1 MNTNINN
8 TQSNQESP
16 KQNVWTVIL
25 KVIAAAVAAL
35 LGVAAAVAA
44 LLGALGI
51 QSCIL

>member
-8 TQSNQESP
+8 TQSNQEPP

-25 KVIAAAVAAL
+25 KVVAV
-35 LGVAAAVAA
+35 AVAA

>member
-8 TQSNQESP
+8 TQSNQKSP

-25 KVIAAAVAAL
+25 KV
-35 LGVAAAVAA
+35 VAAAVAA

>member
-25 KVIAAAVAAL
+25 KV
-35 LGVAAAVAA
+35 VAAAVAA